1 MEPEPASTETK
12 QIEVKKKILS
22 DYKIGPKIGDGA
34 YSKVYVAREN
44 STKSVYAIKAI
55 KKALLI
61 KLKKQETVFRER
73 NAMDK
78 IRDHPFF
85 VHIIC
90 CFQDPDHLFIVLS
103 YARRGELLRYINKL
117 NGFNQETTRF
127 YAAQIVSALEFLHS
141 KNIIHRDLKPENILV
156 DENYFIMITDFGTCK
171 CLEEGSDSNPE
182 QFNLKRASSFVGTA
196 QYVSPELLCDKQ
208 ICKSSDLWSLG
219 VVIYQMVTAQW
230 PFYSLSEY
238 YIFEKI
244 KRLNYTIP
252 ECFPDICK
260 DIVQKLIVF
269 YWFYVKKIN
278 PYERLGD
285 SHTGGYMVLKSHP
298 FFEGIDWERL
308 TEQEPPAQLRLCTLE
323 LLPT

>member
-182 QFNLKRASSFVGTA
+182 QFNRFVLFSIVVKRASSFVGTA

-208 ICKSSDLWSLG
+208 ICKRYNCGKIISSDLWSLG

-230 PFYSLSEY
+230 PFYSLY
-238 YIFEKI
+238 
-244 KRLNYTIP
+244 
-252 ECFPDICK
+252 
-260 DIVQKLIVF
+260 
-269 YWFYVKKIN
+269 
-278 PYERLGD
+278 
-285 SHTGGYMVLKSHP
+285 
-298 FFEGIDWERL
+298 
-308 TEQEPPAQLRLCTLE
+308 
-323 LLPT
+323 